1 MIVLDFVLGY
11 GSNPD
16 PVGSVIDE
24 IKKAKQMAA
33 KAKRHLSIIA
43 HVCGTRRDPQGYDQS
58 LTRLKDAGVPVLPT
72 NAFAAIAGC
81 RHSDQRAYRFQRG
94 LFTVYWRN
102 SARQID
108 IMTSKQK
115 KLLDS
120 DLTVLNIG
128 MNIFYEA
135 LRVQNVKVIQVDWKP
150 GPVLDKLSEEILSK
164 IM

>member
-1 MIVLDFVLGY
+1 
-11 GSNPD
+11 
-16 PVGSVIDE
+16 
-24 IKKAKQMAA
+24 
-33 KAKRHLSIIA
+33 
-43 HVCGTRRDPQGYDQS
+43 
-58 LTRLKDAGVPVLPT
+58 
-72 NAFAAIAGC
+72 
-81 RHSDQRAYRFQRG
+81 
-94 LFTVYWRN
+94 
-102 SARQID
+102 
-108 IMTSKQK
+108 MTSKQK

>member
-1 MIVLDFVLGY
+1 M
-11 GSNPD
+11 
-16 PVGSVIDE
+16 
-24 IKKAKQMAA
+24 
-33 KAKRHLSIIA
+33 
-43 HVCGTRRDPQGYDQS
+43 
-58 LTRLKDAGVPVLPT
+58 
-72 NAFAAIAGC
+72 
-81 RHSDQRAYRFQRG
+81 
-94 LFTVYWRN
+94 VYWRN

>member
-1 MIVLDFVLGY
+1 
-11 GSNPD
+11 
-16 PVGSVIDE
+16 
-24 IKKAKQMAA
+24 
-33 KAKRHLSIIA
+33 
-43 HVCGTRRDPQGYDQS
+43 
-58 LTRLKDAGVPVLPT
+58 
-72 NAFAAIAGC
+72 
-81 RHSDQRAYRFQRG
+81 

-108 IMTSKQK
+108 IMTNKQK

-120 DLTVLNIG
+120 NLTVLNIG

>member
-1 MIVLDFVLGY
+1 M
-11 GSNPD
+11 
-16 PVGSVIDE
+16 
-24 IKKAKQMAA
+24 
-33 KAKRHLSIIA
+33 
-43 HVCGTRRDPQGYDQS
+43 
-58 LTRLKDAGVPVLPT
+58 
-72 NAFAAIAGC
+72 
-81 RHSDQRAYRFQRG
+81 
-94 LFTVYWRN
+94 VYWRN

-135 LRVQNVKVIQVDWKP
+135 LRVQNIKVIQVDWKP